1 MSRSQLRR
9 VPGATGLGTDDTG
22 CTILHVDMDAF
33 YASVELVTRPELRGK
48 PVVVGGTGNRGDQG
62 EQQRFEQAHDGQ
74 ERGKWRN
81 WTEARMHHN
90 GNGGKTLGMII
101 ADPFSPPPAPTMTT
115 IPNHAEL
122 ILPAPAKLNL
132 MLHILGRRAD
142 GYHELQTL
150 FQFLDHGDELGFS
163 LRQDGEIHLHTPIE
177 GVPHDSNLIVR
188 AAKRLQEASGTQ
200 LGADIWLDKRL
211 PMGGGIGGGSSDAA
225 TTLLGLDHLWRT
237 GLGEDRLAELGLALG
252 ADVPVFVR
260 GRAAFAEGVGERLTP
275 VELDEPWFLVAAPQV
290 FVSTAEV
297 FGSPELT
304 RDTPPIKVR
313 SLLAGGGRN
322 DCQPV
327 VEKRYPEVRN
337 ALILLN
343 KFVSARLTGTGA
355 CIFGSFPNR
364 DDADKVARQLP
375 GTLPSFVAQGRNISM
390 LHRRLQ
396 ALAKK

>member
-1 MSRSQLRR
+1 MQ
-9 VPGATGLGTDDTG
+9 
-22 CTILHVDMDAF
+22 DA
-33 YASVELVTRPELRGK
+33 
-48 PVVVGGTGNRGDQG
+48 Q
-62 EQQRFEQAHDGQ
+62 
-74 ERGKWRN
+74 
-81 WTEARMHHN
+81 
-90 GNGGKTLGMII
+90 
-101 ADPFSPPPAPTMTT
+101 
-115 IPNHAEL
+115 L

-132 MLHILGRRAD
+132 MLHILGRRPD

-163 LRQDGEIHLHTPIE
+163 LREDGEIHLRTEVP

-188 AAKRLQEASGTQ
+188 AARSLQQASGTR

-237 GLGEDRLAELGLALG
+237 HLGEERLAELGLALG

-260 GRAAFAEGVGERLTP
+260 GRAAFAEGVGERLQP
-275 VELDEPWFLVAAPQV
+275 VTLEEPWFLVAVPQV

-297 FGSPELT
+297 FTDPELT
-304 RDTPPIKVR
+304 RNSAPINLR
-313 SLLAGGGRN
+313 SLLEGGSRN

-337 ALILLN
+337 ALMWLN
-343 KFVSARLTGTGA
+343 KFTSARLTGTGA
-355 CIFGSFPNR
+355 CVFGSFPNR

-375 GTLPSFVAQGRNISM
+375 ATLPSFVAKGSNISM
-390 LHRRLQ
+390 LHRRLES
-396 ALAKK
+396 LA